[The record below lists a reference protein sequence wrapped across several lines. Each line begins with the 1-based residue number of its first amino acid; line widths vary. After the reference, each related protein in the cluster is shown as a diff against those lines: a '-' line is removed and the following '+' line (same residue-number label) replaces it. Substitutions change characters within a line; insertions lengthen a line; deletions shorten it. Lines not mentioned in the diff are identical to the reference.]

1 MKIIK
6 FKTNINCGE
15 CIAKVTPFLDGEDR
29 ISMWKVDTKTP
40 DKILSV
46 SGNEIEPHHVKNL
59 VEEAGFKAEVLRVQG
74 IEGGDI

>member
-1 MKIIK
+1 
-6 FKTNINCGE
+6 
-15 CIAKVTPFLDGEDR
+15 
-29 ISMWKVDTKTP
+29 MWKVDTKTP